1 MACPRHEE
9 LLVEEVRR
17 LKCVNKKSMM
27 DLTYVM
33 AIVMGNGL
41 WLEESQRTAG
51 ELSQAVC
58 VLSAGGG

>member
-1 MACPRHEE
+1 
-9 LLVEEVRR
+9 
-17 LKCVNKKSMM
+17 MM